1 MILRSIRYSN
11 QGPEASSGLQL
22 WDPIPKESLI
32 SGDPVQSG
40 HVYHSDDTGQLT
52 SGVWHCT
59 PMVAKPGPY
68 DVNEFMLVL
77 DGAITLEYANGDE
90 ETFNV
95 GEGFVIPKG
104 TPLSWKQTGDVL
116 KYWVIFED
124 NSGEELDAAELVAR
138 RIDPGTAL
146 EPVGE
151 QDTSRYVGG
160 VPEQG
165 IRILFEDA
173 TRQMICGV
181 WQTSEMHTKPAP
193 FPRNELMHILEG
205 ECDDHRR
212 FRPCR
217 DLFCGRHVHGS
228 QGRHLPVGQHRNRP
242 QDLLHLPGKRGGRGR
257 SGRRVGGWTTGLTGT
272 FRLPILAMFQTLR
285 IETWHKARS

>member
-1 MILRSIRYSN
+1 MSDLSSIRYSN
-11 QGPEASSGLQL
+11 QGPEGSGLQP
-22 WDPIPKESLI
+22 WDPISKDSLI

-77 DGAITLEYANGDE
+77 DGAITLDYANGDE
-90 ETFNV
+90 ETFSA
-95 GEGFVIPKG
+95 GECFVIPKG

-124 NSGEELDAAELVAR
+124 NSGEELAASERVAR

-146 EPVGE
+146 EAVGE

-173 TRQMICGV
+173 TRQMVCGV

-205 ECDDHRR
+205 EVTITD
-212 FRPCR
+212 
-217 DLFCGRHVHGS
+217 GS
-228 QGRHLPVGQHRNRP
+228 GHAETYSAGDTFMVPKGAIYQW
-242 QDLLHLPGKRGGRGR
+242 D
-257 SGRRVGGWTTGLTGT
+257 STGT
-272 FRLPILAMFQTLR
+272 VRKIFCIFQ
-285 IETWHKARS
+285 ARESVPVEQAAE

>member
-1 MILRSIRYSN
+1 MSDARSIRYSHH
-11 QGPEASSGLQL
+11 GPEDAGLQL
-22 WDPIPKESLI
+22 WEPIDADSLI
-32 SGDPVQSG
+32 SGKPVQSG

-59 PMVAKPGPY
+59 PMVAKQAPY

-77 DGAITLEYANGDE
+77 DGAITIAHANGDE
-90 ETFNV
+90 ETFAA
-95 GEGFVIPKG
+95 GECFVIPRG
-104 TPLSWKQTGDVL
+104 TPLSWKQAGDVL

-124 NSGEELDAAELVAR
+124 QSGEKLAPGELVTR
-138 RIDPGTAL
+138 RIDPDTAL

-173 TRQMICGV
+173 TRQMVCGV
-181 WQTSEMHTKPAP
+181 WQTSEMHTRPAP

-205 ECDDHRR
+205 TVTITD
-212 FRPCR
+212 
-217 DLFCGRHVHGS
+217 
-228 QGRHLPVGQHRNRP
+228 
-242 QDLLHLPGKRGGRGR
+242 GRGHVETYSAGDTFMVPR
-257 SGRRVGGWTTGLTGT
+257 GTIYQWDSTGT
-272 FRLPILAMFQTLR
+272 VRKIFCIFQSR
-285 IETWHKARS
+285 DVAAIGQAAQ